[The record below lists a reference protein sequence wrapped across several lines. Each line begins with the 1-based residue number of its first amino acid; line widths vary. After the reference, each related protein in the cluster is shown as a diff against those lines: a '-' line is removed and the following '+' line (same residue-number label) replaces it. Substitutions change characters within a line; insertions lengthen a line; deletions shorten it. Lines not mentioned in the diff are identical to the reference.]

1 MKGFLFPCAV
11 LAVILGACLASGGY
25 IGTLC
30 DGWIEDL
37 HAIEPQIGPNAETD
51 VSAAVKSVY
60 DDWDAQQRFLHIVVE
75 HDELD
80 EAESLFARTIS
91 CAKEDDAHELE
102 ANIAELI
109 TQLRHLKEMEQPR
122 IENIF

>member
-11 LAVILGACLASGGY
+11 LAVILAASLAGGSY
-25 IGTLC
+25 IGSLC

-37 HAIEPQIGPNAETD
+37 HAIEPQIGPDAEGD
-51 VSAAVKSVY
+51 VSDAVEAVY
-60 DDWDAQQRFLHIVVE
+60 NDWDAHQRFLHIVVE

-80 EAESLFARTIS
+80 EAESLFARTIT

>member
-1 MKGFLFPCAV
+1 MRGFLFPCAV
-11 LAVILGACLASGGY
+11 LAVILGATIANGIYVTS
-25 IGTLC
+25 LC
-30 DGWIEDL
+30 DGWIEAL
-37 HAIEPQIGPNAETD
+37 HTIEPQIGPNAEGD
-51 VSAAVKSVY
+51 VSGAVESVY
-60 DDWDAQQRFLHIVVE
+60 GDWSDRQRFLHIVVE

-80 EAESLFARTIS
+80 EVESLFARTIS

>member
-1 MKGFLFPCAV
+1 MRGFLFPCAV
-11 LAVILGACLASGGY
+11 LAVILTASLAGGSY

-30 DGWIEDL
+30 DGWIGDL
-37 HAIEPQIGPNAETD
+37 RAIEPQIGPDAEGD
-51 VSAAVKSVY
+51 VSAAVEAIY
-60 DDWDAQQRFLHIVVE
+60 DDWTSRQRFLHIVVE

-80 EAESLFARTIS
+80 EAESLFARTRS